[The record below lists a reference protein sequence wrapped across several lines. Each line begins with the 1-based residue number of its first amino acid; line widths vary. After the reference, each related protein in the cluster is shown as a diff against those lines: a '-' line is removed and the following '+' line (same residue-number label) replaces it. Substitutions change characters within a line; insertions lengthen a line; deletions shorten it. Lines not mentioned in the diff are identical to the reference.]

1 MKKVFTFLAF
11 LVIVT
16 GAGFAQQKI
25 VLKVA
30 TVAPVRSPWD
40 IELKKLAQEWNTI
53 TNGEVSIKFFDMTV
67 LGGEKAG
74 VQRMK
79 SARPGQRPQMDGAIF
94 SAVGLNELA
103 PKAQIFTLSAPF
115 LIQNQQELDMVL
127 DKYGSIFEQEIQK
140 AGCKLLTWSNVGWLA
155 FYTTDSYSS
164 LGSLK
169 KMKIFCANDTKD
181 MTDVLKIHSF
191 NVEAV
196 PPAKFNQALKSAGG
210 QKGFLSVHL
219 LSYVTGVYKDVNYIL
234 DARMCPVMAGFVM
247 ADESWAL
254 IPEKYKPAMLA
265 ALEKTRR
272 DLNNNLEKQDAEYL
286 KKMTSE
292 GIKIIPL
299 PQAQKAE
306 WNTEFQAAMPL
317 VYRQLPNVV
326 NVDMYKKITQLLE
339 PYRK

>member
-1 MKKVFTFLAF
+1 MKKVAAF
-11 LVIVT
+11 IV
-16 GAGFAQQKI
+16 FSLIVMSVCFSQQKI
-25 VLKVA
+25 LLKVA
-30 TVAPVRSPWD
+30 TVAPARSPWD
-40 IELKKLAQEWNTI
+40 IELKKLAQEWNKI
-53 TNGEVSIKFFDMTV
+53 TNGEVSVKFFDMTV

-74 VQRMK
+74 IQRMK
-79 SARPGQRPQMDGAIF
+79 PARSGQRPQIDGAIL

-115 LIQNQQELDMVL
+115 LIQNQKELDAVL
-127 DKYGSIFEQEIQK
+127 EKYGSTFEKEIQN

-169 KMKIFCANDTKD
+169 KMKIFCSNDTKD

-219 LSYVTGVYKDVNYIL
+219 LSYVTGLYKDVNYIL
-234 DARMCPVMAGFVM
+234 DARMGPVMAGFVI

-265 ALEKTRR
+265 ALEKTRK
-272 DLNNNLEKQDAEYL
+272 DLNDNLERQEKEYL
-286 KKMTSE
+286 RKMTAD
-292 GIKIIPL
+292 GIKLIPL
-299 PQAQKAE
+299 TPGQKAE
-306 WNTEFQAAMPL
+306 WDKEFQASMPS
-317 VYRQLPNVV
+317 VYKQLPHVV
-326 NVDMYKKITQLLE
+326 NVDIYQKIIKLLE